1 MLCGEFSGLS
11 AVSEETL
18 NVVLAQL
25 LLRRG
30 LRSLGEARIH
40 GLGIRKPDVFMVV
53 NGVKVILEGKYRQV
67 GVKELLGEK
76 CKERIDEGLCEICI
90 SVVYPRLWVG
100 SLYPTMDDVEKS
112 LLSAKVESNVVWISS
127 EGSRASGWMSVNI
140 DELATLVRNSY
151 TSIVTE
157 DMLGKAVLSLSK
169 ALGMVAEKIVQIPNV
184 EVMVARVKDA
194 MGLFEVGKSVEESE

>member
-1 MLCGEFSGLS
+1 MLCTECRELS
-11 AVSEETL
+11 VVSEETL

-67 GVKELLGEK
+67 GVKELLEGK
-76 CKERIDEGLCEICI
+76 CRERIDEGLCEICI
-90 SVVYPRLWVG
+90 SVVYPRLWIS
-100 SLYPTMDDVEKS
+100 SLYPNMNDVEKS
-112 LLSAKVESNVVWISS
+112 LLGAKVESNVVWIAP
-127 EGSRASGWMSVNI
+127 EGSRESGWMSVNI

-151 TSIVTE
+151 TSVVSE
-157 DMLGKAVLSLSK
+157 DMLGKAVLSLSR
-169 ALGMVAEKIVQIPNV
+169 ALGFVAEKIVQIPRV
-184 EVMVARVKDA
+184 EVIVSRVKDA
-194 MGLFEVGKSVEESE
+194 MGLFEVGKSVEENG

>member
-1 MLCGEFSGLS
+1 VKGVNLS

-40 GLGIRKPDVFMVV
+40 GMGLRKPDVFMVV
-53 NGVKVILEGKYRQV
+53 NGVKVILEGKYRKL
-67 GVKELLGEK
+67 GVKEELGAK

-90 SVVYPRLWVG
+90 SVEYPQLSFRA
-100 SLYPTMDDVEKS
+100 LYPSMDDVEKS
-112 LLSAKVESNVVWISS
+112 LLSSKVESNVVWISA
-127 EGSRASGWMSVNI
+127 EGSRESGWMLVGI

-151 TSIVTE
+151 TSIVSE
-157 DMLGKAVLSLSK
+157 DMLGKAVASLAG
-169 ALGMVAEKIVQIPNV
+169 ALNMVAEKVVQLPNV
-184 EVMVARVKDA
+184 DVLVTRVKNA
-194 MGLFEVGKSVEESE
+194 MGLQEVEGSAEENE